1 MLKSIRL
8 AAVAAALA
16 FATTTEGAIFAPAAA
31 AQAAQFAP
39 WEAKIVKPG
48 DLYSTPEWST
58 DIDAALKAA
67 GQGGRLEEIKTRS
80 NEKGWPTTMS
90 DFDKRIESPEIIKAF
105 KSHAIAKFKIQRQRR
120 GDAPCVC
127 RGERPHARRLEACHG
142 HLHHHPR
149 SRRYSTIAG
158 EDSLRADAIAQSL
171 V

>member
-90 DFDKRIESPEIIKAF
+90 DFDKRIELPEIIKAF
-105 KSHAIAKFKIQRQRR
+105 KSHAIAKFKFSDNDVVMLHVSAAEN
-120 GDAPCVC
+120 GHMPD
-127 RGERPHARRLEACHG
+127 GWRPATDIYIIIREAG
-142 HLHHHPR
+142 VTPR
-149 SRRYSTIAG
+149 
-158 EDSLRADAIAQSL
+158 
-171 V
+171 